1 MPALGS
7 LTLINAPLEA
17 VFDLAQDIDLR
28 LRWDPFLKEARY
40 LNGAASIKTGTRVW
54 FRNSV
59 GLQMTVEFFGV
70 TRPAVVGMKMVRG
83 PKVFSQFLANWQFRA
98 IDAENTEVTCK
109 YVFESRWRIIGWL
122 IDPVIISLVR
132 RDNRK
137 RLAGLKKGAEQ
148 MGLIEQ
154 MGARHP

>member
-17 VFDLAQDIDLR
+17 VFDLAQDIEFR
-28 LRWDPFLKEARY
+28 LKWDPYLKEVKY
-40 LNGAASIKTGTRVW
+40 LGGATSVKTGTCVW

-59 GLQMTVEFFGV
+59 GVQMTVEFFGV

-83 PKVFSQFLANWQFRA
+83 PRVFRQFAANWQFRA
-98 IDAENTEVTCK
+98 VDAQNTEVTCK
-109 YVFESRWRIIGWL
+109 YVFESRWRPLGWL
-122 IDPVIISLVR
+122 IDPVIVSMIG

-154 MGARHP
+154 MGVRHP